1 MEAST
6 LLTYFEVPRHKRV
19 CEVTREMT
27 NVQFDLYVNKD
38 FSQMLAFIRA
48 MPFNCVSIMNKLVV
62 AEWILP
68 WERGI

>member
-1 MEAST
+1 
-6 LLTYFEVPRHKRV
+6 
-19 CEVTREMT
+19 MT
-27 NVQFDLYVNKD
+27 DVQFDLYVNKD